1 MRSIRHYIAI
11 CLMGLALPCMAS
23 AADLMTVFHDAIKND
38 PKLKTAMAQRDET
51 AQEMP
56 AAFAQLLPQISAS
69 GSATYTRNDIQG
81 EIVNNVP
88 PFQHNIDRVSGKRG
102 MGFSISLEQSVFNFK
117 NWLAVASARYKV
129 KAAFATY
136 TAAIQD
142 LIKRAANTYF
152 DVLKAQDKVRYTQAE
167 KKALKQQY
175 KQAQANFKV
184 GTSTITD
191 VYNAQASYDSAKAQ
205 YVSAKNNLSDKR
217 EALRAITDHY
227 YDHLKQ
233 AQRLPLVKPHPNNI
247 DQWVKMAHHHNW
259 NLKAAYY
266 QMLAAHDNI
275 DSAEGNHLPT
285 VNLKGSFSNNHEN
298 NIYDQGSN
306 RQKTINA
313 SVNVDVP
320 IFSGGADTT
329 KVHKAIAQYN
339 EQASQYSKT
348 NRDIV
353 QSTRSAYLGV
363 ISGISKI
370 KADRQAIKS
379 HKSSL
384 RGMKEGY
391 KVGTRTIVD
400 VLDSQQKLYNVQK
413 QASKARYNYL
423 ISLINL
429 KQAAGTLNL
438 ADLKH
443 INDMLSAHKAHQDN
457 NKPQSTQS

>member
-1 MRSIRHYIAI
+1 MQFISRYIII
-11 CLMGLALPCMAS
+11 CLMGLALPCIAS
-23 AADLMTVFHDAIKND
+23 AADLMTVFHDAVKND

-51 AQEMP
+51 AQQMP
-56 AAFAQLLPQISAS
+56 AAFANLLPQISAQ
-69 GSATYTRNDIQG
+69 GSVTYNRNDIQG

-88 PFQHNIDRVSGKRG
+88 PFQHSLDRVSGKRG
-102 MGFSISLEQSVFNFK
+102 MGFSISLKQSIFNFK
-117 NWLAVASARYKV
+117 DWLAVASARNEV

-142 LIKRAANTYF
+142 LIQRTANAYF
-152 DVLKAQDKVRYTQAE
+152 DVLKAEDNVRYTQAE

-217 EALRAITDHY
+217 EALRAITDHR

-233 AQRLPLVKPHPNNI
+233 AHKLPLVKPHPNNI

-259 NLKAAYY
+259 KLKAAYY

-285 VNLKGSFSNNHEN
+285 VNLQGSFSNNHEN

-339 EQASQYSKT
+339 EKASQYSKT
-348 NRDIV
+348 NRDVV

-363 ISGISKI
+363 MSGISQI
-370 KADRQAIKS
+370 KAERQAIKS

-400 VLDSQQKLYNVQK
+400 VLDAQQKLYNIQK
-413 QASKARYNYL
+413 QASKARYDYL
-423 ISLINL
+423 SNMIDL

-443 INDMLSAHKAHQDN
+443 INDMLNHKPSQQAN
-457 NKPQSTQS
+457 NKQNSTQS